1 MGGKPTELKGSP
13 VRWTQGSNHQVRM
26 RKSLFLPRPDLST
39 RPVKQELQTR
49 LLDLRTHRAFAYTHS
64 LCTEACRQAGR
75 QDCQTGPSY
84 QKRRTRKPD
93 IEIYETFFFFFK
105 EEKDG

>member
-1 MGGKPTELKGSP
+1 MELKGSP

-64 LCTEACRQAGR
+64 LCTEACRQAGKTVK
-75 QDCQTGPSY
+75 QVPA
-84 QKRRTRKPD
+84 TRKD
-93 IEIYETFFFFFK
+93 EQENQTSRYTKLFFFLRK
-105 EEKDG
+105 KRTGD